1 MEGWLYLAVIL
12 DLYSRRVVGWAMS
25 NRIDQTLTLRALH
38 MALKAREPGP
48 GLIHH
53 TDRGSQYAANAY
65 QRLLKARG
73 TICSM
78 SRKGDCWDNAVAE
91 SFFHTLKSE
100 LVHHNDY
107 RTRDQ
112 ARRSIFDYIEAFYN
126 RKRRHSHNGNRAP
139 LALELDYAI
148 NP

>member
-1 MEGWLYLAVIL
+1 
-12 DLYSRRVVGWAMS
+12 
-25 NRIDQTLTLRALH
+25 
-38 MALKAREPGP
+38 
-48 GLIHH
+48 
-53 TDRGSQYAANAY
+53 
-65 QRLLKARG
+65 
-73 TICSM
+73 M
-78 SRKGDCWDNAVAE
+78 SRQGCCWDNAVAE